1 MLCANDQEFL
11 RYLFA
16 ALAGRRSGIVINQAR
31 NQQDV
36 NVGASMEL
44 IASRYFGFQ
53 SHFLGH
59 LNFDD
64 VAWKSLRNRRLLTI
78 DFPQAILS
86 HRLNDIASR
95 ALNLFGL

>member
-1 MLCANDQEFL
+1 M
-11 RYLFA
+11 
-16 ALAGRRSGIVINQAR
+16 INQAR

-36 NVGASMEL
+36 NVGNSMEL

-53 SHFLGH
+53 SQFLGY

-64 VAWKSLRNRRLLTI
+64 VAWKSLRNRRLLAI

-95 ALNLFGL
+95 ALSLFGI